1 MKGSPSTAQQLVL
14 VSSLRGTEMVQPLCL
29 PLAVQLTL
37 SPVPHL
43 LTMVCI
49 SATGTLSNLARLLLI
64 HGVLSSLV
72 SNGIEMLSGYLY
84 AGPWII

>member
-1 MKGSPSTAQQLVL
+1 MKGSPSTAQQLAL
-14 VSSLRGTEMVQPLCL
+14 VSSLLGTEMVQPLCL
-29 PLAVQLTL
+29 PLAVLTL